1 MYGSTTKIVHI
12 MTLSNLDPFYA
23 KVKFGHLGFCLGKVK
38 INLFF
43 FFLETITAL
52 GLKVFWS
59 IQLNV

>member
-43 FFLETITAL
+43 FFWKL
-52 GLKVFWS
+52 
-59 IQLNV
+59 